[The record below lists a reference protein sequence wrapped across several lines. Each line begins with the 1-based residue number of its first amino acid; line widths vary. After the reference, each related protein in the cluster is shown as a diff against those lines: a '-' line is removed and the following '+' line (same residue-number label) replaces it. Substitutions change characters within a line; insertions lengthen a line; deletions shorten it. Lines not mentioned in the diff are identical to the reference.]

1 MKKQV
6 THIGVMQCGKVFAG
20 IYLVLA
26 IPLVLF
32 MLLGSS
38 FGGAESAGLGIG
50 GAIGM
55 AILYPIFGFISGV
68 IGAWLYNIVAK
79 RIGGFEY
86 TAVDVGA

>member
-6 THIGVMQCGKVFAG
+6 THIGVIQCGKVFAG

-26 IPLVLF
+26 IPLLLF
-32 MLLGSS
+32 MVLGAS
-38 FGGAESAGLGIG
+38 FSGSEAAGFGIG
-50 GAIGM
+50 GAIAM

-86 TAVDVGA
+86 TSTDVPA